1 MIDDY
6 FKSIQEDN
14 RFTLAA
20 NGYTLYI
27 SGMDYDENYI
37 SKTFVYNDKIDF
49 MAALASLEDIDVD

>member
-1 MIDDY
+1 MISDY

-27 SGMDYDENYI
+27 SGMDYDDSYI

-49 MAALASLEDIDVD
+49 MAALASLEDIDVE

>member
-1 MIDDY
+1 MISDY
-6 FKSIQEDN
+6 FKTVQEDN

>member
-1 MIDDY
+1 MIGDY

-27 SGMDYDENYI
+27 SGMDYDDNYI

-49 MAALASLEDIDVD
+49 MAALASLEDIDVE

>member
-49 MAALASLEDIDVD
+49 MAALASLEDIDVE

>member
-14 RFTLAA
+14 RFTMAA

-27 SGMDYDENYI
+27 SGMDYDEN
-37 SKTFVYNDKIDF
+37 
-49 MAALASLEDIDVD
+49 

>member
-1 MIDDY
+1 MIGDY

-27 SGMDYDENYI
+27 SGMDYDENYT

-49 MAALASLEDIDVD
+49 MAALASLEDIDVE

>member
-1 MIDDY
+1 MISDH
-6 FKSIQEDN
+6 FETIQEDN
-14 RFTLAA
+14 RFTMAA

-27 SGMDYDENYI
+27 SGMDYDENYT